1 MIKRAIITAL
11 TLGLISVSCESD
23 DNTTTPK
30 TNETSTKENSKVTT
44 KEKDDEVPIKKTKAS
59 KIEGDEFF
67 FLIDDDKPDFI
78 KDLKVVEAGKGTN
91 NIWVI
96 TDNKNTILSL
106 PKSISEIKKIDF
118 SKQSVGDCFIW
129 NLNHENDLK
138 GLEAK
143 KSIKEIKG
151 DFSLSNSLKVTRSK
165 TATILITKKEIS
177 GGPYNFTIDGK
188 SDFVLDLKEKDASVF
203 DKLFADRSWV
213 ITDKDGKILGT
224 PKTIADVKKIDFD
237 KQGEGDCFIWLVQY
251 FKIDGLEKN
260 KSKQNLK
267 GEFRF
272 SNSIKV
278 TRSKK

>member
-1 MIKRAIITAL
+1 MIKRVIITVLAL
-11 TLGLISVSCESD
+11 GFISISCDSD
-23 DNTTTPK
+23 DSATNPK
-30 TNETSTKENSKVTT
+30 TNETSTKQNSEETT
-44 KEKDDEVPIKKTKAS
+44 NKKDNEASIKKTKAS
-59 KIEGDEFF
+59 KIEGENLF

-78 KDLKVVEAGKGTN
+78 KDIKVVENGKGTN
-91 NIWVI
+91 NTWVI
-96 TDNKNTILSL
+96 TDAKDIILSL

-118 SKQSVGDCFIW
+118 SKQGVGEWFIL

-138 GLEAK
+138 GLETK

-151 DFSLSNSLKVTRSK
+151 DFSLSNPLKVTRSN
-165 TATILITKKEIS
+165 TSTILVTKKEIS

-188 SDFVLDLKEKDASVF
+188 SDFVLDLKEKDASFF

-251 FKIDGLEKN
+251 LTIDGLEKN
-260 KSKQNLK
+260 KFKQDLK
-267 GEFRF
+267 GKFRF

-278 TRSKK
+278 IRSKK